1 MTSFGIF
8 VVTCRVTNLRP
19 ELVDMLLWN
28 KLNFQYNTHMGG
40 GLDVTPLSHLG
51 PPPPLKVCQRGGCSP
66 GEDDIVLAV
75 QWTAVLVFSEK
86 CPPAAVSVRTVV

>member
-1 MTSFGIF
+1 MSHTS
-8 VVTCRVTNLRP
+8 VTLGTP
-19 ELVDMLLWN
+19 TPTE
-28 KLNFQYNTHMGG
+28 
-40 GLDVTPLSHLG
+40 GLPKG
-51 PPPPLKVCQRGGCSP
+51 GGCSP